1 MGCSGSG
8 EINMMKR
15 PATVEEYVALIKE
28 AIYEVDDMRAS
39 IEFDEE
45 FMADASKYINELDK
59 ILNGLLDSMK
69 DGSYCW
75 ATGDLRFMDMVRD
88 LDERALPFRS
98 LLIRINDTHKN
109 GLEP

>member
-1 MGCSGSG
+1 
-8 EINMMKR
+8 MMKR
-15 PATVEEYVALIKE
+15 PATVEEYVALIKD
-28 AIYEVDDMRAS
+28 ALYEVDEMRAA

-45 FMADASKYINELDK
+45 YMTDAGAYINELDRT
-59 ILNGLLDSMK
+59 LNDLIQSMT

-75 ATGDLRFMDMVRD
+75 RTGDLPFMDYVRD
-88 LDERALPFRS
+88 LDERVLPFRS

>member
-1 MGCSGSG
+1 
-8 EINMMKR
+8 MMKR
-15 PATVEEYVALIKE
+15 PATVEEYVALIKD
-28 AIYEVDDMRAS
+28 ALYEVEEMRAA

-45 FMADASKYINELDK
+45 FMNDASRYIDDLE
-59 ILNGLLDSMK
+59 NGLNEILQSMK

-75 ATGDLRFMDMVRD
+75 RTGDLKFMDYVRD
-88 LDERALPFRS
+88 LDERVLPFRS

>member
-1 MGCSGSG
+1 
-8 EINMMKR
+8 MMKR
-15 PATVEEYVALIKE
+15 PATVEEYVALIRD
-28 AIYEVDDMRAS
+28 ALYEVEEMRAA

-45 FMADASKYINELDK
+45 FMSDASVYINELERNLKDM
-59 ILNGLLDSMK
+59 LQSMQ

-75 ATGDLRFMDMVRD
+75 RTGDLEFMKFVRD
-88 LDERALPFRS
+88 LDERVLPFRS

>member
-1 MGCSGSG
+1 
-8 EINMMKR
+8 MMKR
-15 PATVEEYVALIKE
+15 PATVEEYVALIKD
-28 AIYEVDDMRAS
+28 ALYEVDEMRAA

-45 FMADASKYINELDK
+45 FMSEAASYINDLDRNLRE
-59 ILNGLLDSMK
+59 IIQSMQ

-75 ATGDLRFMDMVRD
+75 RTGDLDFMKYVRD
-88 LDERALPFRS
+88 LDERVLPFRS

>member
-1 MGCSGSG
+1 
-8 EINMMKR
+8 MMKR
-15 PATVEEYVALIKE
+15 PGTVEEYVALIKD
-28 AIYEVDDMRAS
+28 ALYEVEEMRAA

-45 FMADASKYINELDK
+45 FMSEASAYIDELERNLRE
-59 ILNGLLDSMK
+59 ILQSMQ

-75 ATGDLRFMDMVRD
+75 RTGDLKFMDFVRD
-88 LDERALPFRS
+88 LDERVLPFRS